1 MSGQIGARATVADFG
16 RSRSPISE
24 EADHPFRSKPIRHFA
39 EADHRRLV
47 VIA

>member
-1 MSGQIGARATVADFG
+1 MFADFG

-39 EADHRRLV
+39 EADHRRSV